1 MQAGEI
7 ITVFEGLIIKQS
19 DHGDAYED
27 FGIIHT
33 AQEKT
38 ENKFEYS
45 AKTGSKDMR
54 GSRAWVIPPQDA
66 QLLKQCITQRNL
78 QNSQLAS
85 LVKKRSSQKGDGL
98 AQFTQHT
105 CCERHVNAYLFPIA
119 VMREARRAR
128 AKKADDAQD
137 EEEIMDV
144 QALAIRAQKAIA
156 KDEEIRMHYVGKGKK
171 GDLFFDCRCCKCS
184 GPGGVCALI

>member
-7 ITVFEGLIIKQS
+7 ITIFEGLIIKQA
-19 DHGDAYED
+19 DHAEAYED
-27 FGIIHT
+27 FGIIHK

-78 QNSQLAS
+78 EQTELAS
-85 LVKKRSSQKGDGL
+85 LVKKRTWQKGDGL

-105 CCERHVNAYLFPIA
+105 CCAKHVNAYLFPIA

-128 AKKADDAQD
+128 GKRADDAQD

-171 GDLFFDCRCCKCS
+171 GDLFFECRCCKCS
-184 GPGGVCALI
+184 GPGGVCDLI